1 MMPVV
6 TKTFSVCTSGNSDV
20 VDVTADVARAVASSK
35 INAGI
40 AVVFVAGSTAAIST
54 IEFEPGLK
62 KDVPR
67 ALDKIAPYDADYE
80 HHKRW
85 GCDNGAA
92 HVRSTV
98 VGTSFT
104 VPFSDKKLILGTW
117 QQICLLD
124 FDTRAREREVVV
136 QVLGSQK

>member
-1 MMPVV
+1 MTVV

-20 VDVTADVARAVASSK
+20 VDITSDVARAVASSK
-35 INAGI
+35 IKAGI

-54 IEFEPGLK
+54 VEFEPGLK
-62 KDVPR
+62 KDIPR
-67 ALDKIAPYDADYE
+67 ALNVIAPYEADYE
-80 HHKRW
+80 HHKTW

-104 VPFSDKKLILGTW
+104 VPISCKKLILGTW
-117 QQICLLD
+117 QQICLID

-136 QVLGSQK
+136 QVLGE